1 MFGMVQSLD
10 HFYQGWSCIAFIIYA
25 CKVVVQLNLAL
36 YYEKMKEYVSIAS
49 NVKVVMNMDDMLMFI
64 TLQSMSDISSITPL
78 NHSTDPGSL
87 VTQ

>member
-1 MFGMVQSLD
+1 M
-10 HFYQGWSCIAFIIYA
+10 
-25 CKVVVQLNLAL
+25 QLNLAL

>member
-1 MFGMVQSLD
+1 M
-10 HFYQGWSCIAFIIYA
+10 
-25 CKVVVQLNLAL
+25 QLNLAL

-49 NVKVVMNMDDMLMFI
+49 NVKVVMIDDMLMFN

>member
-1 MFGMVQSLD
+1 
-10 HFYQGWSCIAFIIYA
+10 
-25 CKVVVQLNLAL
+25 VQLNLAL
-36 YYEKMKEYVSIAS
+36 YYEKMKEYVSIS
-49 NVKVVMNMDDMLMFI
+49 INGKEVMQMNDMLVFSI

>member
-1 MFGMVQSLD
+1 M
-10 HFYQGWSCIAFIIYA
+10 
-25 CKVVVQLNLAL
+25 QLNLAL
-36 YYEKMKEYVSIAS
+36 YYEKMKEYVSIVS
-49 NVKVVMNMDDMLMFI
+49 NVKVVMNIDDMLMFI